1 MNSYWSALLI
11 AALAGA
17 AMALQGSLNS
27 VLSKETGLL
36 EATLFVHVI
45 GLAFLGILFA
55 LRLNDGNLFDAGR
68 APWYSFLGG
77 ILGVAI
83 IYGVVVAIPR
93 IGVASATTAIIIFQV
108 STAMLIDYFG
118 LFGLQSIPFNWYK
131 LVGLLS
137 LALGGYLVLGQG
149 K

>member
-36 EATLFVHVI
+36 EATLLVHVI

-55 LRLNDGNLFDAGR
+55 LKLNDGNLFDVGR

-108 STAMLIDYFG
+108 STAMLIDHSG